1 MDRRAFLVAAASGAS
16 LGLAGCG
23 GVFGSEPAPEFD
35 VGMRAKAFVPAAIE
49 IPAGETLVWYNNN
62 DRPHTVTAYE
72 KAIPDEAAFF
82 ASGGFDSEGAA
93 RDGYESDFSGAID
106 PGVTYEHTFEVPGS
120 YGYFCVPHEDG
131 GMIGT
136 VEVVGGDSPGDA

>member
-1 MDRRAFLVAAASGAS
+1 MDRRTFLAAAASGGIA
-16 LGLAGCG
+16 GLAGCA
-23 GVFGSEPAPEFD
+23 GVFGSNAPEYD
-35 VGMRAKAFVPAAIE
+35 VGMRAAAFVPAE
-49 IPAGETLVWYNNN
+49 IGVSVGDTVVWYNNN

-72 KAIPDEAAFF
+72 GAIPDEAAFF

-120 YGYFCVPHEDG
+120 YGYFCVPHEGG

-136 VEVVGGDSPGDA
+136 VEVAEGDSPGDA